1 MTLSWALII
10 HQSFGQQLKQ
20 QSVWKPSDRK
30 CVINS
35 GDRAI
40 LCSKTDGRK
49 KLSLLSNFKKR
60 ILLHVNWLYFKQ
72 AFPRFSSH
80 LKTTI
85 YFTQRNKT
93 KWFST
98 KGNNNRCYHYESHI
112 WTNGLTIGKNVSQ
125 GSPWFC
131 FLGSEHLQNVK
142 SWECGQ
148 LFYVNENYL
157 NKDQR
162 VKIIPCHC
170 HPTS

>member
-1 MTLSWALII
+1 MGNDWNSRDCES
-10 HQSFGQQLKQ
+10 HQTDNVL
-20 QSVWKPSDRK
+20 
-30 CVINS
+30 VINS
-35 GDRAI
+35 GDRAT

-49 KLSLLSNFKKR
+49 KLFLLSNFKKR

-72 AFPRFSSH
+72 AFLRFWSH

-93 KWFST
+93 EWFST
-98 KGNNNRCYHYESHI
+98 KGNNNRCYQCESHI
-112 WTNGLTIGKNVSQ
+112 WTNGLTTGKNVSQ

-131 FLGSEHLQNVK
+131 FLGSECLQNVK
-142 SWECGQ
+142 SRECGQ

-157 NKDQR
+157 NKEQR
-162 VKIIPCHC
+162 VKITPCHC